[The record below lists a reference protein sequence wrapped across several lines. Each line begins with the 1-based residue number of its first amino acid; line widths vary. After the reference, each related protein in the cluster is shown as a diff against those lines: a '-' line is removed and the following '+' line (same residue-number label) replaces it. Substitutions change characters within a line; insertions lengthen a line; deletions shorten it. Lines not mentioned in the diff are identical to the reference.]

1 MSKVSILGDRE
12 QGQDVRT
19 NNITA
24 VIGLANIVKS
34 SLGPQGLD
42 KMLVDNIGD
51 VTITNDGA
59 TILSQLEVEH
69 PAAKVLVE
77 LANLQDKEVG
87 DGTTSVVIL
96 ASELLKRA
104 NHLVKNKIHP
114 TTIMAGYR
122 LALKEMIKFI
132 KDNLTVKVDTLGR
145 DALISAAKTSM
156 SSKLVGSESAFFSE
170 MVVSAMERVK
180 MVGDDGKAKYPIKNV
195 NILKVHG
202 KSSLESI
209 LVDGY
214 ALETQRAA
222 QGMPTFV
229 ENAKI
234 ACIGFNLSKFRLH
247 MGIQV
252 LVQDPSNLE
261 KIRQKEMDMTKDR
274 IKKIIESGAN
284 VVLCSGGIDDFALK
298 YFVEAGAIAIRRVS
312 KADMRRIAKASGA
325 TVVTNLG
332 DMEDEEEVF
341 SPSNLGECKLV
352 EERRLGDFDYVF
364 FEELTQSS
372 CQTIVIRG
380 ANEFFLDEVDR
391 SLHDSLCVVKRILE
405 SNAIVTGGGA
415 VEVALS
421 VYLDDFARTLQSREL
436 LAIAE
441 VAEALLVIPKTLA
454 LNAALDATDLVAK
467 LRVFHHTSQTSDDQ
481 SKRELKHYG
490 LDLINGK
497 VRNNMIAGV
506 LEPALSKVK
515 SLKFAIEASIAI
527 LRIDDM
533 IKIQPKLSEDEK
545 MRLAQQQAAA
555 QGKEFF

>member
-1 MSKVSILGDRE
+1 MSNVSILGQRE
-12 QGQDVRT
+12 QGQDVRS

-42 KMLVDNIGD
+42 KMLVDSIGD

-77 LANLQDKEVG
+77 LANLQDREVG

-96 ASELLKRA
+96 AAELLKRA
-104 NHLVKNKIHP
+104 NQLVKNKIHP
-114 TTIMAGYR
+114 TTIIAGYR
-122 LALKEMIKFI
+122 LALKEMVKYI

-156 SSKLVGSESAFFSE
+156 SSKIVGSESNFFAE
-170 MVVSAMERVK
+170 MVVSAMEKVK
-180 MVGDDGKAKYPIKNV
+180 TTNSMGKVKYPIKSV
-195 NILKVHG
+195 SILKVHG
-202 KSSLESI
+202 KSSRESM
-209 LVDGY
+209 LVNGY
-214 ALETQRAA
+214 ALETSRAA
-222 QGMPTFV
+222 QGMPTYI

-234 ACIGFNLSKFRLH
+234 ACVAFNLSKFRLH

-252 LVQDPSNLE
+252 LINDPSNLE
-261 KIRQKEMDMTKDR
+261 KVRKKEMDVTKDR
-274 IKKIIESGAN
+274 VKMIIESGAN
-284 VVLCSGGIDDFALK
+284 VVLCTGGIDDFALK
-298 YFVEAGAIAIRRVS
+298 YFVEAGVIALRRVG
-312 KADMRRIAKASGA
+312 KADMKRIAKSTGA
-325 TVVTNLG
+325 TVVTNMS
-332 DMEDEEEVF
+332 DFETADESF
-341 SPSNLGECKLV
+341 DKSNLGECKMV
-352 EERRLGDFDYVF
+352 QERRIGDYDYVF
-364 FEELTQSS
+364 FEEMKESS

-380 ANEFFLDEVDR
+380 ANEYFLDEVDR
-391 SLHDSLCVVKRILE
+391 SLHDSLCVIKRILE

-415 VEVALS
+415 VEAALS
-421 VYLDDFARTLQSREL
+421 VYLDDFARTLESREL

-441 VAEALLVIPKTLA
+441 VAESLLVVPKTLA

-467 LRVFHHTSQTSDDQ
+467 LKVFHHASQTSDDQ

-490 LDLINGK
+490 LDLVNGK

-515 SLKFAIEASIAI
+515 SLKFAIEAAIAI
-527 LRIDDM
+527 LRVDDM
-533 IKIQPKLSEDEK
+533 IKIEPKMTEDEK
-545 MRLAQQQAAA
+545 MRMAQQQARA
-555 QGKEFF
+555 QGRDFF

>member
-1 MSKVSILGDRE
+1 MSSVSILGQRE

-104 NHLVKNKIHP
+104 NQLVKNKIHP
-114 TTIMAGYR
+114 TTIMSGYR
-122 LALKEMIKFI
+122 LALKEMIKYI

-156 SSKLVGSESAFFSE
+156 SSKIVGSESAFFAE

-180 MVGDDGKAKYPIKNV
+180 TVDSNGKPKVPVKNV

-202 KSSLESI
+202 KSSKEST
-209 LVDGY
+209 LVNGY
-214 ALETQRAA
+214 AIEMSRSA
-222 QGMPTFV
+222 QGMPTFI

-234 ACIGFNLSKFRLH
+234 ACVAFNLNKFRLH

-252 LVQDPSNLE
+252 LVKDPANLE
-261 KIRQKEMDMTKDR
+261 KIRQKEMDVTKER
-274 IKKIIESGAN
+274 VKMIINSGAN
-284 VVLCSGGIDDFALK
+284 VVLCTGGIDDFALK
-298 YFVEAGAIAIRRVS
+298 YFVEAGVMAFRRVS
-312 KADMRRIAKASGA
+312 KADMRRIAKATGA
-325 TVVTNLG
+325 TVVTNLS
-332 DMEDEEEVF
+332 DFETADEEF
-341 SPSNLGECKLV
+341 NASNLGECKLV
-352 EERRLGDFDYVF
+352 EERRVGDFDYVF
-364 FEELTQSS
+364 FEELKETS

-380 ANEFFLDEVDR
+380 ANEFFLEEVDR

-415 VEVALS
+415 VEAALS
-421 VYLDDFARTLQSREL
+421 VYLDDFARTLESREL

-441 VAEALLVIPKTLA
+441 VAEALLIIPKTLA
-454 LNAALDATDLVAK
+454 INAALDATDLVAK
-467 LRVFHHTSQTSDDQ
+467 LKVFHHASQTSDDQ

-490 LDLINGK
+490 LDLLNGK

-515 SLKFAIEASIAI
+515 SLKFAIEAAIAI
-527 LRIDDM
+527 LRVDDM
-533 IKIQPKLSEDEK
+533 IRIQPKLTEDEK
-545 MRLAQQQAAA
+545 MRLAQRQAAA
-555 QGKEFF
+555 QGRDFY

>member
-1 MSKVSILGDRE
+1 MSSVSILGQRE

-104 NHLVKNKIHP
+104 NQLVKNKIHP
-114 TTIMAGYR
+114 TTIMSGYR
-122 LALKEMIKFI
+122 LALKEMIKYI

-156 SSKLVGSESAFFSE
+156 SSKIVGSESAFFAE

-180 MVGDDGKAKYPIKNV
+180 TVDSTGKPKVPVKNV

-202 KSSLESI
+202 KSSKEST
-209 LVDGY
+209 LVNGY
-214 ALETQRAA
+214 AIEMSRSA
-222 QGMPTFV
+222 QGMPTFI

-234 ACIGFNLSKFRLH
+234 ACVAFNLNKFRLH

-252 LVQDPSNLE
+252 LVKDPANLE
-261 KIRQKEMDMTKDR
+261 KIRQKEMDVTKER
-274 IKKIIESGAN
+274 VKMIINSGAN
-284 VVLCSGGIDDFALK
+284 VVLCTGGIDDFALK
-298 YFVEAGAIAIRRVS
+298 YFVEAGVMAFRRVS
-312 KADMRRIAKASGA
+312 KADMRRIAKATGA
-325 TVVTNLG
+325 TVVTNLS
-332 DMEDEEEVF
+332 DFETADEEF
-341 SPSNLGECKLV
+341 NASNLGECKLV
-352 EERRLGDFDYVF
+352 EERRVGDFDYVF
-364 FEELTQSS
+364 FEELKETS

-380 ANEFFLDEVDR
+380 ANEFFLEEVDR

-415 VEVALS
+415 VEAALS
-421 VYLDDFARTLQSREL
+421 VYLDDFARTLESREL

-441 VAEALLVIPKTLA
+441 VAEALLIIPKTLA
-454 LNAALDATDLVAK
+454 INAALDATDLVAK
-467 LRVFHHTSQTSDDQ
+467 LKVFHHASQTSDDQ

-490 LDLINGK
+490 LDLLNGK

-515 SLKFAIEASIAI
+515 SLKFAIEAAIAI
-527 LRIDDM
+527 LRVDDM
-533 IKIQPKLSEDEK
+533 IRIQPKLTEDEK
-545 MRLAQQQAAA
+545 MRLAQRQAAA
-555 QGKEFF
+555 QGRDFY

>member
-1 MSKVSILGDRE
+1 MSKVSILGNRE
-12 QGQDVRT
+12 QGQDVRS

-24 VIGLANIVKS
+24 VVGLANIVKT

-96 ASELLKRA
+96 AAELLKRA
-104 NHLVKNKIHP
+104 NGLVKNKIHP
-114 TTIMAGYR
+114 TTVMAGYR
-122 LALKEMIKFI
+122 MALKEMVNFI
-132 KDNLTVKVDTLGR
+132 KDNLTVKVDSLGR
-145 DALISAAKTSM
+145 DALINAAKTSM

-170 MVVSAMERVK
+170 MVVTAMERVK
-180 MVGDDGKAKYPIKNV
+180 QTSESGKSSYPVKNI

-202 KSSLESI
+202 KSSKESV
-209 LVDGY
+209 LVNGY
-214 ALETQRAA
+214 ALETSRVA
-222 QGMPTFV
+222 QGMPTMI

-234 ACIGFNLSKFRLH
+234 ACIAFNLSKFRLH

-252 LVQDPSNLE
+252 LVKDPTNLE
-261 KIRQKEMDMTKDR
+261 KIRQKEMDVTKDR
-274 IKKIIESGAN
+274 VKKIIESGAN
-284 VVLCSGGIDDFALK
+284 VILCSGGIDDFACK
-298 YFVEAGAIAIRRVS
+298 YFVEAGAIALRRVS
-312 KADMRRIAKASGA
+312 KSDLRRIAKASGA
-325 TVVTNLG
+325 TVVSNLA
-332 DMEDEEEVF
+332 DFDEEEEVF
-341 SPSNLGECKLV
+341 SPSNLGTCKLV
-352 EERRLGDFDYVF
+352 EERRVGDYDYVF
-364 FEELTQSS
+364 FEELQETS

-380 ANEFFLDEVDR
+380 ANEYFLEEVDR

-415 VEVALS
+415 VETALS
-421 VYLDDFARTLQSREL
+421 VYLNDLAVTLQSREL
-436 LAIAE
+436 IAISE

-467 LRVFHHTSQTSDDQ
+467 LKVFHHAAQTSDDQ
-481 SKRELKHYG
+481 SKRELKYYG
-490 LDLINGK
+490 LDLVNGK

-533 IKIQPKLSEDEK
+533 IKIQPKLTEDEK

-555 QGKEFF
+555 QGQEFF